1 MIYEVHIRDLSSD
14 ASSGIRNAGKFL
26 GLTERG
32 TKNREGLATGLD
44 HILDLGVTHVQILPS
59 FDYATVDETK
69 PDTAQFNWG
78 YDPKNYNVPEG
89 SYSTDPYHGE
99 VRVNEMKQM
108 IKTLHEMES
117 A

>member
-44 HILDLGVTHVQILPS
+44 HILDLG
-59 FDYATVDETK
+59 
-69 PDTAQFNWG
+69 
-78 YDPKNYNVPEG
+78 
-89 SYSTDPYHGE
+89 
-99 VRVNEMKQM
+99 
-108 IKTLHEMES
+108 
-117 A
+117 